1 MLWVVHKLT
10 LGQEQQQQLKN
21 QPQPPVPGAAHSL
34 HSICLTEWH
43 IF

>member
-1 MLWVVHKLT
+1 MFWVVHKLT

-21 QPQPPVPGAAHSL
+21 QLQPPVPGAAHSL